1 MTKDQFIEKANLVH
15 NNRYNYDKIPNTLK
29 YKDKVSIICPEHGE
43 FKQTVGNHLFGAN
56 CPVCGTIK
64 RNKIYN
70 KEEFIA
76 KSKKIHG
83 DKYDY
88 SQVNYVDSK
97 TKVYIIDKEN
107 GGFWQTP
114 NSHLSGHGC
123 LESLLNKQKKFI
135 SRSEIKHHHKYDYS
149 RVEYKG
155 VDIPVT
161 IICPEHGEFKQTPYN
176 HLLGHGCPSCGGTK
190 KITTEEFIKRA
201 REIHG
206 DKYDY
211 SKTEYINNT
220 TKICIICPKH
230 GEFWQTPNKHLSG
243 HGCHKCGRK
252 IVAEK
257 QLLTNEQFINQ
268 AKLIHGD
275 KYDYSKVVYT
285 GYEEYVTIIC
295 PEHGEFK
302 QTPDSH
308 LHSGGCPK
316 CGSTLSKNEDELYNY
331 IQNIV
336 GINNVEQRNRSI
348 LGNKEIDIYIPKLKI
363 GIEYNGLY
371 WHSERNPRMD
381 KNYHLNKTLLCELN
395 GIRLIQIFEDEYVKH
410 KDVVLN
416 KISHLLKYDMNKPKI
431 MGRKCSIKCITKTE
445 SEIFLDKYH
454 IQGFVR
460 GTIHLGA
467 YYNDELI
474 AVMSFTKEKCN
485 YNNWE
490 LTRFASNYNYVC
502 QGVGGKLF
510 KYFIRNY
517 QPEQIKSFADRRWC
531 IVGNNIYEC
540 LGFKFEKFTKP
551 DYYYYNENIDKYNRI
566 HKFNF
571 RKKILSKKYGLDITK
586 TETTM
591 ADELDYVK
599 IWNCGLIKYVWKK

>member
-1 MTKDQFIEKANLVH
+1 MT
-15 NNRYNYDKIPNTLK
+15 
-29 YKDKVSIICPEHGE
+29 
-43 FKQTVGNHLFGAN
+43 
-56 CPVCGTIK
+56 
-64 RNKIYN
+64 
-70 KEEFIA
+70 
-76 KSKKIHG
+76 
-83 DKYDY
+83 
-88 SQVNYVDSK
+88 
-97 TKVYIIDKEN
+97 
-107 GGFWQTP
+107 
-114 NSHLSGHGC
+114 
-123 LESLLNKQKKFI
+123 
-135 SRSEIKHHHKYDYS
+135 
-149 RVEYKG
+149 
-155 VDIPVT
+155 
-161 IICPEHGEFKQTPYN
+161 
-176 HLLGHGCPSCGGTK
+176 
-190 KITTEEFIKRA
+190 
-201 REIHG
+201 
-206 DKYDY
+206 
-211 SKTEYINNT
+211 
-220 TKICIICPKH
+220 
-230 GEFWQTPNKHLSG
+230 
-243 HGCHKCGRK
+243 
-252 IVAEK
+252 EK

-285 GYEEYVTIIC
+285 GYEEYVIIIC

-316 CGSTLSKNEDELYNY
+316 CGSTLSKNEDELFNY

-336 GINNVEQRNRSI
+336 GTDNVEQRNRSI

-445 SEIFLDKYH
+445 SESFLDKYH

-467 YYNDELI
+467 YCNDELI

-485 YNNWE
+485 SNNWE

-510 KYFIRNY
+510 KYFVRNY
-517 QPEQIKSFADRRWC
+517 QPEQIKSFADRRWT
-531 IVGNNIYEC
+531 VDEDNNIYIK
-540 LGFKFEKFTKP
+540 LGFQFDSYTNP
-551 DYYYYNENIDKYNRI
+551 DYHYFNESDGIIRQ
-566 HKFNF
+566 HKFGF
-571 RKKILSKKYGLDITK
+571 RKQKLHKKYGLPLSMTEEQMTQHLGYTK
-586 TETTM
+586 IY
-591 ADELDYVK
+591 D
-599 IWNCGLIKYVWKK
+599 CGLIKYIWKK